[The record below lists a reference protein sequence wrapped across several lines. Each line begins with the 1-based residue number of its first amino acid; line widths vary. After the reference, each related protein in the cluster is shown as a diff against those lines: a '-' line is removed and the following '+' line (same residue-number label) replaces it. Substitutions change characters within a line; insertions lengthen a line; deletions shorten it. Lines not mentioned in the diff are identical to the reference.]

1 MATDSIRFTIWGQ
14 PHDRNKSSEV
24 HVIWIESIAMG
35 VVAALMGL
43 GLLAVVKSV
52 LLSAK
57 PGGKPVGFGMHPGSS
72 SLAYAGFAIL
82 FLVGFGITYFKL
94 R

>member
-1 MATDSIRFTIWGQ
+1 VSAKEFWIGT
-14 PHDRNKSSEV
+14 EV

-57 PGGKPVGFGMHPGSS
+57 PGRTPVGLGMQPGSS